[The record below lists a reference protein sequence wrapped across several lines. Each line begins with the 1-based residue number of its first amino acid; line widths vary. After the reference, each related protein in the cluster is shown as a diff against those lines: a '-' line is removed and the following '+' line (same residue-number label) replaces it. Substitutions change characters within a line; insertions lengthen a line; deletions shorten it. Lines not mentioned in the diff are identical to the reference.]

1 MIYITAEMK
10 EAKAKRL
17 AQVEARVD
25 RQIQKAIDNGYNY
38 AYFAC
43 DKDID
48 TDVYEEIRSKYESAG
63 YKIKPT
69 GKIGGVWQLTE
80 DIYW

>member
-25 RQIQKAIDNGYNY
+25 RQIQRAVDQGNHK

-43 DKDID
+43 DKDSD
-48 TDVYEEIRSKYESAG
+48 ADVYDEIRAKYERAG
-63 YKIKPT
+63 YRIKPT